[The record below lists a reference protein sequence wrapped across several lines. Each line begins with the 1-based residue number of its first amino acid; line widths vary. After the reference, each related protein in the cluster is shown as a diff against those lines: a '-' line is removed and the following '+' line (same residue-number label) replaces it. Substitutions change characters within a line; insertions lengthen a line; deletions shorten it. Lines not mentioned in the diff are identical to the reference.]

1 MIAQRYDLPTPI
13 EIGVNPEIAPVAL
26 LQYAIDITARSLVT
40 TYPELCEFDLPRLL
54 SNSPATLLAHVPS
67 TLLAHVLLQQLNPLS
82 ELLSAYRTAV
92 TIAASPG
99 CRAASQQDN
108 PF

>member
-1 MIAQRYDLPTPI
+1 MTPQRYDLPTPI

-54 SNSPATLLAHVPS
+54 YNAPA

-92 TIAASPG
+92 ATEARPG
-99 CRAASQQDN
+99 CRPASQQDN

>member
-54 SNSPATLLAHVPS
+54 SNAPA

-82 ELLSAYRTAV
+82 ELLSAYRTVV
-92 TIAASPG
+92 TIEASPG

>member
-1 MIAQRYDLPTPI
+1 MIPQRYDLPTPI

-54 SNSPATLLAHVPS
+54 SNSPATLLAHV
-67 TLLAHVLLQQLNPLS
+67 LLQQLNPLS
-82 ELLSAYRTAV
+82 ELLSAYRTVV
-92 TIAASPG
+92 TIEASPG
-99 CRAASQQDN
+99 CRAANQQDN